1 MPSVQPDAGT
11 LEHGPGGRPAR
22 RRRRL
27 QHAGAA
33 YQRQVYNVCYRT
45 LGNAE
50 DAADA
55 TQDALLSAFRG
66 IKTFNGPP
74 TGLRG
79 WLLRIAVNACY
90 DQLRRRQR
98 TPVRESGRAA
108 ALADAD
114 QEPSTRRT
122 SRRSRP
128 GPRATAASSA
138 ETARH
143 IQQAIDQLPPE
154 QRLTVVLCDV
164 QGLSY
169 DEAAAA
175 MAVELGTVKSR
186 LSRARAQLR
195 DLLSEKGELPAGF
208 GSVYKRGTRD
218 AARAPRRRRRCCP
231 R

>member
-1 MPSVQPDAGT
+1 VQPEAGT
-11 LEHGPGGRPAR
+11 LERS
-22 RRRRL
+22 L
-27 QHAGAA
+27 KAA
-33 YQRQVYNVCYRT
+33 QQGQVAAFNTLVEVYQRQIYNVCYRT

-66 IKTFNGPP
+66 LTSFSGPAA
-74 TGLRG
+74 GLRA

-98 TPVRESGRAA
+98 RVSDSLDAPGQTEPDQDTSPAER
-108 ALADAD
+108 LAD
-114 QEPSTRRT
+114 P
-122 SRRSRP
+122 RP
-128 GPRATAASSA
+128 GPEQRSLSA

-143 IQQAIDQLPPE
+143 IQQAIDCLPSD

-169 DEAAAA
+169 DEAAQV
-175 MAVELGTVKSR
+175 MSVELGTVKSR

-195 DLLSEKGELPAGF
+195 VLLAEKGELPAA
-208 GSVYKRGTRD
+208 
-218 AARAPRRRRRCCP
+218 AARIQQRNVLNS
-231 R
+231 